1 MLRSQCPACGAPV
14 TFQSA
19 ASTFAVCGYCSS
31 TIVRKDDVLESLG
44 KIAQVIDDAS
54 PLQLGAQGTYLTQ
67 AFQVIGRVQY
77 SYDAGV
83 WNEWHVMFASGRTGW
98 LSELNGRSTMTF
110 LQESPQTL
118 PLYEQL
124 KPGAQL
130 TLGKQM
136 YEVAYLNQAR
146 VVSGQGELPFAI
158 GAGYDAPVVD
168 LRGVGHPGFAT
179 LDYSDKAAARL
190 YLGLDIPFAALKMS
204 GLREE
209 RLKELKTGATRAL
222 ECPNCGAAVQV
233 NRADTRSITCGTCHS
248 TLGIEVEG
256 VALLKKYEQAE
267 FTEPPIPLGQS
278 GVLHGRKWTVVGFL
292 QRFVEED
299 DTRYFWDEYLLL
311 EESTGSYGWLTCD
324 VEGWRFGEAL
334 DAVPEVRGKTA
345 VWDKEKY
352 QLTEQGNAVTDYVL
366 GEFNWR
372 VIQGDRA
379 YYQTYKRAEEI
390 LSMERTPSEV
400 SWSRLE
406 QISPATL
413 SEAFKIKVPAAG
425 GGSGFAGLS
434 MPASNLASAATVGDA
449 ISTPFK
455 AKGFGLGIFF
465 IILVILLFSWIFSR
479 NNCDPRVENCSSS
492 SYSRGYSS
500 GYSSGGGSHK

>member
-1 MLRSQCPACGAPV
+1 M
-14 TFQSA
+14 
-19 ASTFAVCGYCSS
+19 
-31 TIVRKDDVLESLG
+31 
-44 KIAQVIDDAS
+44 
-54 PLQLGAQGTYLTQ
+54 
-67 AFQVIGRVQY
+67 
-77 SYDAGV
+77 
-83 WNEWHVMFASGRTGW
+83 
-98 LSELNGRSTMTF
+98 
-110 LQESPQTL
+110 
-118 PLYEQL
+118 
-124 KPGAQL
+124 
-130 TLGKQM
+130 
-136 YEVAYLNQAR
+136 
-146 VVSGQGELPFAI
+146 
-158 GAGYDAPVVD
+158 
-168 LRGVGHPGFAT
+168 
-179 LDYSDKAAARL
+179 
-190 YLGLDIPFAALKMS
+190 
-204 GLREE
+204 
-209 RLKELKTGATRAL
+209 
-222 ECPNCGAAVQV
+222 
-233 NRADTRSITCGTCHS
+233 
-248 TLGIEVEG
+248 
-256 VALLKKYEQAE
+256 ALLKKYEQAE